1 MIDEHSYHLLKK
13 NKQKNKQI
21 IFCLHA
27 NYFNKCE
34 NKSLEDSIFTF
45 ISGLPRPQF
54 VLCFFCNTASC
65 ECVVICIALN
75 ILLL

>member
-13 NKQKNKQI
+13 KKNTTTNKQI

-45 ISGLPRPQF
+45 ISGLPPPPPNLYFAFF
-54 VLCFFCNTASC
+54 VTLPPVN
-65 ECVVICIALN
+65 VL
-75 ILLL
+75 